1 MKTPAALEHL
11 LVVALVW
18 AEAQG
23 GRTPLGPPGSPGDS
37 KGAEPPLRH
46 AGDPVVLT
54 SKELSQDELDAVI
67 GQYADG
73 IVKEKA
79 VEFIKGFVTGVMLAA
94 G

>member
-1 MKTPAALEHL
+1 
-11 LVVALVW
+11 
-18 AEAQG
+18 
-23 GRTPLGPPGSPGDS
+23 
-37 KGAEPPLRH
+37 LRH

-67 GQYADG
+67 GKYADG